1 MLAATLPTEAPEAGA
16 PAAEELE
23 TARLRMRL
31 FAPDDLDRMC
41 EITRDPEVMRY
52 IGEGQPLTR
61 EETDRNL
68 SSIISA
74 FRRRGFGRW
83 AMVHKAGGRLLG
95 YCGYSTL
102 SAEEVG
108 VELAYML
115 ARPYWG
121 TGLAS
126 EAARACVRYAFE
138 VLGLESLAALTMP
151 GNARSRQLLE
161 KLGMRHERDCHLHGY
176 DCVQYRIRRADF
188 QPDGSLYLA
197 KPVLLAPDEET
208 N

>member
-1 MLAATLPTEAPEAGA
+1 MLPLFQTARPRQSAPRAH
-16 PAAEELE
+16 ELE
-23 TARLRMRL
+23 TARLRMRM
-31 FAPDDLDRMC
+31 FTPDDIGELAR
-41 EITRDPEVMRY
+41 ITRDADVMRY
-52 IGEGQPLTR
+52 IGEGRPLSW
-61 EETDRNL
+61 EETEYNL
-68 SSIISA
+68 STIIRA

-83 AMVHKAGGRLLG
+83 AVVHKAGGRLLG
-95 YCGYSTL
+95 YCGFSTL
-102 SAEEVG
+102 DESVG
-108 VELAYML
+108 VELVYML

-121 TGLAS
+121 MGLAS

-138 VLGLESLAALTMP
+138 VLGLDSLAAITMP

-208 N
+208 T